1 MVIHLLKLIRSRL
14 GGSCWIL
21 VELLVVF
28 VILWFMMYYF
38 VAQGMLTR
46 MPVGFKLDHVYNVTL
61 AIRPSDSPSF
71 IAYEEGSEEPV
82 RNIERIVE
90 RIERHPDV
98 EVVGLSYYSLPYTD
112 SNIGSRVLKDSINQ
126 RVRAM
131 ILSADL
137 ASKLYG
143 HTDVIGAEIYNYN
156 DTVPCHVIAVTE
168 PVRNS
173 EYDSRNQHS
182 VFSPL
187 DLRGM
192 FGKGQLDEKGL
203 TRVQITFRTRPEVST
218 SNYAAKFR
226 KEMSRS
232 LMVGN
237 YWVSEVRDYE
247 GIRAFYLENSE
258 RTSAHRLVSAMGLFF
273 LVNVFLAVIGTFWFH
288 VSRRRSELG
297 LRMAMGSTR
306 KGIEGLMIGEGLLL
320 LAIASVPGLLICLNL
335 AVADI
340 VPCGVIRFTAI
351 SLLTGGVLAFV
362 VFLAIWYPARKAAR
376 QEPADALRYDG

>member
-1 MVIHLLKLIRSRL
+1 MVTHLLKLIRSRL

-131 ILSADL
+131 IVSPGYFRVFGIRSAKGESPERLGQTLSRLREGREMILSADL

-187 DLRGM
+187 DLWGM

-203 TRVQITFRTRPEVST
+203 MRVQITFRVRPEVST
-218 SNYAAKFR
+218 SNYTGLLPRELGADERPSAGIGHGIVLLGER
-226 KEMSRS
+226 
-232 LMVGN
+232 
-237 YWVSEVRDYE
+237 VSGGDRYV
-247 GIRAFYLENSE
+247 
-258 RTSAHRLVSAMGLFF
+258 LVSREPSPFGVGATYGDGLHPQGHRGADDRRG
-273 LVNVFLAVIGTFWFH
+273 LVAAGDRFRAGLADH
-288 VSRRRSELG
+288 LES
-297 LRMAMGSTR
+297 
-306 KGIEGLMIGEGLLL
+306 
-320 LAIASVPGLLICLNL
+320 
-335 AVADI
+335 
-340 VPCGVIRFTAI
+340 
-351 SLLTGGVLAFV
+351 GGGR
-362 VFLAIWYPARKAAR
+362 YR
-376 QEPADALRYDG
+376 ALRRDPLHGH

>member
-1 MVIHLLKLIRSRL
+1 MVTHLLKLIRSRL

-131 ILSADL
+131 IVSPGMLLNMEVFAY
-137 ASKLYG
+137 AF
-143 HTDVIGAEIYNYN
+143 
-156 DTVPCHVIAVTE
+156 AVC
-168 PVRNS
+168 V
-173 EYDSRNQHS
+173 
-182 VFSPL
+182 
-187 DLRGM
+187 
-192 FGKGQLDEKGL
+192 
-203 TRVQITFRTRPEVST
+203 
-218 SNYAAKFR
+218 A
-226 KEMSRS
+226 
-232 LMVGN
+232 
-237 YWVSEVRDYE
+237 
-247 GIRAFYLENSE
+247 
-258 RTSAHRLVSAMGLFF
+258 
-273 LVNVFLAVIGTFWFH
+273 
-288 VSRRRSELG
+288 
-297 LRMAMGSTR
+297 
-306 KGIEGLMIGEGLLL
+306 
-320 LAIASVPGLLICLNL
+320 LNL
-335 AVADI
+335 LSSMI
-340 VPCGVIRFTAI
+340 
-351 SLLTGGVLAFV
+351 
-362 VFLAIWYPARKAAR
+362 PAWRTVR
-376 QEPADALRYDG
+376 VSITDALNDK

>member
-1 MVIHLLKLIRSRL
+1 M

-131 ILSADL
+131 IVSPGYFRVFGIRSATGESPERLGQTLSGLREGREMILSADL
-137 ASKLYG
+137 ASKL
-143 HTDVIGAEIYNYN
+143 D
-156 DTVPCHVIAVTE
+156 
-168 PVRNS
+168 RK
-173 EYDSRNQHS
+173 S
-182 VFSPL
+182 V
-187 DLRGM
+187 
-192 FGKGQLDEKGL
+192 
-203 TRVQITFRTRPEVST
+203 V
-218 SNYAAKFR
+218 
-226 KEMSRS
+226 
-232 LMVGN
+232 
-237 YWVSEVRDYE
+237 
-247 GIRAFYLENSE
+247 
-258 RTSAHRLVSAMGLFF
+258 
-273 LVNVFLAVIGTFWFH
+273 
-288 VSRRRSELG
+288 
-297 LRMAMGSTR
+297 
-306 KGIEGLMIGEGLLL
+306 
-320 LAIASVPGLLICLNL
+320 
-335 AVADI
+335 
-340 VPCGVIRFTAI
+340 
-351 SLLTGGVLAFV
+351 
-362 VFLAIWYPARKAAR
+362 
-376 QEPADALRYDG
+376 